1 LVDCLVGWDWFDW
14 LIGFDWLVDW
24 FCNFLLSDPS
34 NDGNIIL
41 VEYSFCASNTKV
53 LKMKKG

>member
-1 LVDCLVGWDWFDW
+1 MIEAIAASSSGWEKTKFG
-14 LIGFDWLVDW
+14 IQVERT
-24 FCNFLLSDPS
+24 CERTDPS

>member
-1 LVDCLVGWDWFDW
+1 LVDWLVGLDWFDW
-14 LIGFDWLVDW
+14 LIGFDW